1 MSLYCLLSCVNI
13 RKLSTVVTSVPAD
26 LLSACRLGGHHE
38 PCAVLVLA
46 IKISFFKITFSL
58 LIYLTFAFSVLMQ
71 TKSSWKA
78 ARVSPR
84 SLSTITM
91 FLAGRVGTWA
101 VFVRLGYFIYLL
113 DFSVPRLNGSFPD
126 FVTSGRLYVC
136 MRGVGGITLL
146 LQNNHSCLA
155 WTHKLL
161 ESKQGPSC
169 WGLWFSL
176 KNLDRPRGISC
187 HGWVWWGQYSLN
199 RHPHCHA
206 CVHACWTQGCS
217 WGSYPGWLRST
228 SSPHYPWVQESGVSK
243 FLLPERVSTGVC
255 N

>member
-1 MSLYCLLSCVNI
+1 MPLYCLLSCVNI

-26 LLSACRLGGHHE
+26 VLSACRLGGHHE

-101 VFVRLGYFIYLL
+101 VFVHLGYFIYLL
-113 DFSVPRLNGSFPD
+113 DFSLLQLNDPS
-126 FVTSGRLYVC
+126 L
-136 MRGVGGITLL
+136 TLL
-146 LQNNHSCLA
+146 HLEGCMCA
-155 WTHKLL
+155 WEGL
-161 ESKQGPSC
+161 EE
-169 WGLWFSL
+169 SL
-176 KNLDRPRGISC
+176 YYFKITTA
-187 HGWVWWGQYSLN
+187 V
-199 RHPHCHA
+199 
-206 CVHACWTQGCS
+206 
-217 WGSYPGWLRST
+217 
-228 SSPHYPWVQESGVSK
+228 
-243 FLLPERVSTGVC
+243 LPEHISFWKANRGLPVGAFGSASKIWTGQGG
-255 N
+255 